1 MLKRFYFDLVK
12 QETVLVDETGIEAA
26 DLDEAQEQAE
36 VALQELYDS
45 DEATEFDEGWQLVI
59 RDETGA
65 VLKKLPVR

>member
-12 QETVLVDETGIEAA
+12 RDTVLVDEAGIEAA

-36 VALQELYDS
+36 VALQEFYDS
-45 DEATEFDEGWQLVI
+45 GEAVDFGEGWQLVI
-59 RDETGA
+59 RDGTGA

>member
-12 QETVLVDETGIEAA
+12 RDTVLVDETGIEAA

-45 DEATEFDEGWQLVI
+45 GETLDFGEGWRLVI
-59 RDETGA
+59 RDETGT
-65 VLKKLPVR
+65 VLRELSVR